1 MNPPVGEL
9 LPDPD
14 HPVTTPRI
22 LHLSLA
28 SVGLVSP
35 GIGEVME
42 CAIPVPDDNS
52 RAALA
57 LVIFFIDTYLISV
70 HSRMFPLLRPGN
82 SFVMNYFIMLAM
94 AVIKCVLF
102 YDIGV
107 IEGGCNKSCLG
118 PFFFFFSW

>member
-1 MNPPVGEL
+1 MGEL

-28 SVGLVSP
+28 GVGLVSP
-35 GIGEVME
+35 GTGEVTE
-42 CAIPVPDDNS
+42 CAVPDNNS
-52 RAALA
+52 RAAMA
-57 LVIFFIDTYLISV
+57 PVILFIDTYLISV
-70 HSRMFPLLRPGN
+70 HSRMFPSLRPGN

-107 IEGGCNKSCLG
+107 IEGGCNKSCPG